1 MAKKATPKRIKL
13 VSDRTPQLFDKLMKR
28 LLRISSRAV
37 IFCINGLFGTQFPL
51 DCSVDYPNPVSVN
64 PKLQERRAD
73 MLITITNEG
82 IAHSF
87 HIEVQ
92 TDEVMNLVVRMFE
105 YDVAYAIGEAIRDIP
120 LESSKVSDG
129 IWTISLPLALVLRWS
144 TCDTSPDTLILRIKF
159 GENDTHDYKAPVF
172 KLLNF
177 SVRELEEKG
186 LLLLLPFCTLKFRQQ
201 VKEADSTMRQQLA
214 GQMRGMVEELIAAL
228 ERGEQSG
235 FLFESD
241 QRDILAATNQLL
253 QELYHSYTEFTEVRK
268 MLSGIYELRSD
279 KERKQERKQLAAE
292 YQKLAAERQ
301 RLAVERQKF
310 EVERQKFEVEFA
322 AECQKLA
329 AEYQQFTAE
338 IEKQLAAEREKNT
351 AEYRQKLEE
360 DHEKFVAER
369 ERNTAERRDIEATL
383 WNLEQLG
390 VSHDLI
396 ERAREMQG
404 KRQ

>member
-1 MAKKATPKRIKL
+1 MPKKTTPKRIKP
-13 VSDRTPQLFDKLMKR
+13 VSDRTPQLYDKLMKR

-37 IFCINGLFGTQFPL
+37 ISCINGLFGTQFPL
-51 DCSVDYPNPVSVN
+51 DCPVDYPNPVSVN

-73 MLITITNEG
+73 MLITITYLG
-82 IAHSF
+82 VAHPF

-129 IWTISLPLALVLRWS
+129 IWTISLPSALVLRWS
-144 TCDTSPDTLILRIKF
+144 TSDTSPDMLILRIKF

-201 VKEADSTMRQQLA
+201 VKEVGSTEERLQLA
-214 GQMRGMVEELIAAL
+214 AQMRGMVEELIAAL
-228 ERGEQSG
+228 ERGEQNR
-235 FLFESD
+235 FLLESD

-253 QELYHSYTEFTEVRK
+253 QELYHLYTEFTEVRE

-279 KERKQERKQLAAE
+279 KERKQERKQF
-292 YQKLAAERQ
+292 AAERQ
-301 RLAVERQKF
+301 KLEAEYQQKLEAERQKF
-310 EVERQKFEVEFA
+310 
-322 AECQKLA
+322 
-329 AEYQQFTAE
+329 
-338 IEKQLAAEREKNT
+338 AAER
-351 AEYRQKLEE
+351 
-360 DHEKFVAER
+360 
-369 ERNTAERRDIEATL
+369 
-383 WNLEQLG
+383 
-390 VSHDLI
+390 
-396 ERAREMQG
+396 
-404 KRQ
+404 